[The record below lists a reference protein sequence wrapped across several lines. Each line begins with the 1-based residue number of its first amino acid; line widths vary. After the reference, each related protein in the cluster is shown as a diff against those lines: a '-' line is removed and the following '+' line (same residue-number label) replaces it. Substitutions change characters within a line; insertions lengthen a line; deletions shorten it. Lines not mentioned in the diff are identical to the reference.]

1 MPSRKQSSNIPKLSG
16 TSDRPAAGRRKLLK
30 SALLGGG
37 AAATSLYLAPERWT
51 RPIIQSVTL
60 PAHAQTSPDTLGD
73 GPWAG
78 DAGPLEDV
86 SLPRDRSFAQ
96 RLSDFLVQPAAA
108 GIDEGDPCPSL
119 FGICISRT
127 GSGSEIEVRIGFS
140 VGTEISRTFT
150 PAGDLTF
157 SRQFADNGDTWTV
170 NGEYDAGLDRWT
182 GSVTGPCPDNPL
194 FADLDLLWDAETGVP
209 CPMDIK

>member
-1 MPSRKQSSNIPKLSG
+1 MPSRKQSSNTPKPSE
-16 TSDRPAAGRRKLLK
+16 TSALPAAGRRKLLK

-73 GPWAG
+73 GPWASG
-78 DAGPLEDV
+78 GPLQDG

-96 RLSDFLVQPAAA
+96 RLSDFFVQPAAA
-108 GIDEGDPCPSL
+108 GIVEGEPCPAI
-119 FGICISRT
+119 FGICISQT
-127 GSGSEIEVRIGFS
+127 GSGNEIEVRIGFS
-140 VGTEISRTFT
+140 DGTQDSRTFT
-150 PAGDLTF
+150 PASDLTF

-170 NGEYDAGLDRWT
+170 NGEYDAGLDRWA

-194 FADLDLLWDAETGVP
+194 FADLDLLWDAETGNP
-209 CPMDIK
+209 CPLDRR